1 VGAQNQELA
10 EPTRFTRPR
19 AALDGAPSTM
29 PRTLSRIKRE
39 LLGGQ
44 TLVKSVI
51 WRLFSAV
58 VRSPFI
64 WGAVLSAGWYGFI
77 VYGPVGI
84 PELRALFAEHPLE
97 YVSAGLFFVGIAS
110 LGLRSVDLIREGK
123 IVRLV
128 EFQLPG
134 QGGLASGLCWA
145 SPEDLRKS
153 LEQIPRT
160 FRDTRLI
167 GRFEEILRYLELNG
181 SLKGLQ
187 EHVRYIADK
196 AAADT
201 GASYALVRMFIW
213 AIPILGF
220 LGTVVGIALALGNL
234 APQQLEESLPEVMAG
249 LTVAFN
255 TTIQALGLCI
265 VLYFALFF
273 VERAEAG
280 VLERL
285 DSVVEQ
291 VVASWTKQSEG
302 QGDLGLERTSCPL
315 VDAVSEAFRVP
326 VAVWEQAVGQLAHS
340 LREVGSSLAEQIHQ
354 EISQALDRT
363 FAAHC
368 ERLSLLE
375 HQILSEH
382 RKKLEE
388 LQNRF
393 QERVEVMVQLQ
404 QSVEEHTELLI
415 KVVET
420 AQVLRTLQESL
431 NRNLATLA
439 ASQQFQELLMSLT
452 AAIHLLTARV
462 ESSLGELGPREMSG
476 LGIPAVRKA
485 S

>member
-1 VGAQNQELA
+1 
-10 EPTRFTRPR
+10 
-19 AALDGAPSTM
+19 M
-29 PRTLSRIKRE
+29 
-39 LLGGQ
+39 
-44 TLVKSVI
+44 KSVI
-51 WRLFSAV
+51 WRLFSAI

-64 WGAVLSAGWYGFI
+64 WGAVLSVGWYGLI
-77 VYGPVGI
+77 VYGPAGF
-84 PELRALFAEHPLE
+84 PELRALFADHPLE
-97 YVSAGLFFVGIAS
+97 YVSAGLFFIGLAS

-123 IVRLV
+123 ILRLV
-128 EFQLPG
+128 EFQVSG
-134 QGGLASGLCWA
+134 QERLGGGLCWA
-145 SPEDLRKS
+145 SPVHLRKS
-153 LEQIPRT
+153 LEQIPRR
-160 FRDTRLI
+160 FRESRLI

-181 SLKGLQ
+181 SLEGLQ
-187 EHVRYIADK
+187 EHVRYVAEK
-196 AAADT
+196 AAANT

-273 VERAEAG
+273 VERAETR

-291 VVASWTKQSEG
+291 VVASWTKQLG
-302 QGDLGLERTSCPL
+302 RQGDLAPGRTTCPL
-315 VDAVSEAFRVP
+315 IDAVSEAFRVP
-326 VAVWEQAVGQLAHS
+326 VAIWEQAVGQLVHS
-340 LREVGSSLAEQIHQ
+340 VREVGSSLAEQIHHG
-354 EISQALDRT
+354 ISEALDRT
-363 FAAHC
+363 FAAHS
-368 ERLSLLE
+368 ERLSSLE
-375 HQILSEH
+375 HQILAEH

-388 LQNRF
+388 LQKQF

-404 QSVEEHTELLI
+404 QSVEERTELLL
-415 KVVET
+415 KAVET
-420 AQVLRTLQESL
+420 TQVLRTLQESL

-462 ESSLGELGPREMSG
+462 ESSFGELGPREMPG
-476 LGIPAVRKA
+476 LGIPAIRKA
-485 S
+485 G